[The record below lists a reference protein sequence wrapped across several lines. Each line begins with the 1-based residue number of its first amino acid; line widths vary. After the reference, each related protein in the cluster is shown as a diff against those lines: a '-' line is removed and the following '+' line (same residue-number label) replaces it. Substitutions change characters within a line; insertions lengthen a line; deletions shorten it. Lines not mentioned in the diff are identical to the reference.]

1 MSQLTEQVKEMRLCT
16 DVEGGDSTAIVHSS
30 VRIATEVCLERI
42 RDEYFILSAQPGGT
56 EYTLILE
63 TEPGWILEAVARSI
77 IVGAEQ
83 NKIGRIYIEGPE
95 SWILGKAIGVLK
107 KEAYIGKICDIKYK
121 ISSIKEQEAD
131 LNYEIEDV
139 ESEADILENEIA
151 NLEED
156 LAELKRKKADLEED
170 LAELKRKKEEAKQ
183 NRHDLKKQKKHIRKQ
198 LIKKRIKINTHST
211 VVQI

>member
-42 RDEYFILSAQPGGT
+42 RDEYFILSAQPGDT

-83 NKIGRIYIEGPE
+83 NKIGRIYIESPE
-95 SWILGKAIGVLK
+95 SLILGKAIGVLK
-107 KEAYIGKICDIKYK
+107 KEAHIGKICDIKYK

-151 NLEED
+151 
-156 LAELKRKKADLEED
+156 DLEED

-198 LIKKRIKINTHST
+198 LIRHVKIDMYST

>member
-1 MSQLTEQVKEMRLCT
+1 MPQLTEQVKEMRLRT
-16 DVEGGDSTAIVHSS
+16 DVEGGDSTAVVHSS

-42 RDEYFILSAQPGGT
+42 RDEYFILSAQPGDT

-63 TEPGWILEAVARSI
+63 TEPGWILEAVARSA

-95 SWILGKAIGVLK
+95 SWILGKAIGALK
-107 KEAYIGKICDIKYK
+107 KEAYIGEICDIKYK
-121 ISSIKEQEAD
+121 ISSIKEEEAD

-156 LAELKRKKADLEED
+156 LAELKRKK
-170 LAELKRKKEEAKQ
+170 EEAKQ
-183 NRHDLKKQKKHIRKQ
+183 NRHDLKKQK
-198 LIKKRIKINTHST
+198 NTFVSNS
-211 VVQI
+211 

>member
-42 RDEYFILSAQPGGT
+42 RDEYFILSAQPGDT

-83 NKIGRIYIEGPE
+83 NKIGRIYIESPE
-95 SWILGKAIGVLK
+95 SLILGKAIGVLK
-107 KEAYIGKICDIKYK
+107 KEAHIGKICDIKYK

-151 NLEED
+151 
-156 LAELKRKKADLEED
+156 DLEED

-183 NRHDLKKQKKHIRKQ
+183 NRH
-198 LIKKRIKINTHST
+198 KIGRAH
-211 VVQI
+211 V